1 MQIIRRNFYDG
12 QHYEKGIDISHEKDL
27 AFESKKHLLIPFSS
41 LSLTPTGTL
50 TALLMLF
57 YLQQKLSSVY
67 KAACSVSRLSS

>member
-41 LSLTPTGTL
+41 LCNPYWDPHC
-50 TALLMLF
+50 TAYV
-57 YLQQKLSSVY
+57 YLSSAKVSSVY